1 MSVLARSWSASIEPQ
16 RIFYAALAVL
26 VLSLTLLHFGFYRHK
41 LILDTVEYHRY
52 GGAIVDGKVPYRD
65 FRVEYPPAA
74 LPVFALPAIGKPGFT
89 LYQRQFQVLL
99 GLLAGATLL
108 AMAYVLRALGA
119 TNERLAFSL
128 GFFALA
134 PLLLGSVLIYRY
146 DLWPAALAVGGLA
159 AVLAGRRRWGFA
171 ALGVGFA
178 AKIFPAVIVP
188 PACAYVWRTRGRRE
202 ALLCLGCAALGAAV
216 FVLPFVALAP
226 HGVWESVRR
235 QGSRPLQIESL
246 GSGILLAAHQLGG
259 LHLNVVTSHG
269 SQNLAGS
276 LPRALGSAET
286 VLLAVSL
293 LAIWFLAARPPATPE
308 RLVRYSAAAVTAFVV
323 FDKVLSPQFMIWLIP
338 LVPLVAGRRGLV
350 ASALLALTL
359 VLTQLWFPIRYWD
372 LVLDLK
378 AFPSWAVF
386 ARDVVLLALLA
397 VLLVRAPEPEP
408 LRS

>member
-1 MSVLARSWSASIEPQ
+1 M
-16 RIFYAALAVL
+16 
-26 VLSLTLLHFGFYRHK
+26 
-41 LILDTVEYHRY
+41 
-52 GGAIVDGKVPYRD
+52 PYRD

-89 LYQRQFQVLL
+89 FYQRQFQVLL
-99 GLLAGATLL
+99 GLIAGATLL

-159 AVLAGRRRWGFA
+159 GVLAGRRRWGFA

-202 ALLCLGCAALGAAV
+202 ALLCLGFAALGAAV

-235 QGSRPLQIESL
+235 QASRPLQIESL
-246 GSGILLAAHQLGG
+246 ASGILLAAHQLGG

-286 VLLAVSL
+286 VLLAASL
-293 LAIWFLAARPPATPE
+293 LGIWLLAARPPATPE

-386 ARDVVLLALLA
+386 ARDLVLLALLA

>member
-1 MSVLARSWSASIEPQ
+1 M
-16 RIFYAALAVL
+16 
-26 VLSLTLLHFGFYRHK
+26 
-41 LILDTVEYHRY
+41 
-52 GGAIVDGKVPYRD
+52 
-65 FRVEYPPAA
+65 
-74 LPVFALPAIGKPGFT
+74 
-89 LYQRQFQVLL
+89 
-99 GLLAGATLL
+99 
-108 AMAYVLRALGA
+108 
-119 TNERLAFSL
+119 
-128 GFFALA
+128 
-134 PLLLGSVLIYRY
+134 
-146 DLWPAALAVGGLA
+146 
-159 AVLAGRRRWGFA
+159 LAGRRRWGFA
-171 ALGVGFA
+171 TLGVGFA
-178 AKIFPAVIVP
+178 AKVFPAVIVP
-188 PACAYVWRTRGRRE
+188 PACAYVWRTRGRKE
-202 ALLCLGCAALGAAV
+202 ALLCLGFAALGAAV
-216 FVLPFVALAP
+216 FIVPFVALAP

-235 QGSRPLQIESL
+235 QASRPLQIESL

-259 LHLNVVTSHG
+259 LHLSVVTSHG

-350 ASALLALTL
+350 ASALLALAL
-359 VLTQLWFPIRYWD
+359 LLTQLWFPIRYWD